1 MSQPAVPHRS
11 FSHVLRACGP
21 LSGFLRLCGLAFS
34 RVALAAVGFGCG
46 LQVGH
51 AQTPNESFEIG
62 LSTDLI
68 GITSDFNGARLVVF
82 GALDNAD
89 AKLLRQQ
96 RYDIV
101 VALVGPRRRVV
112 VREKERTLGL
122 WINRGSESFNS
133 VPASYALASTRP
145 LGDITREGLRVSL
158 SMGIE
163 DMRLNS
169 GSTLQ
174 PSGIQAPPKQ
184 DGALPDAANPAS
196 PASTMPQAGNDTA
209 GNGTAGR
216 RTTGQPPAAAEPDA
230 DGTDDT
236 SEPAASD
243 GSSGEPGP
251 SDADAAS
258 GDPVFNPASGPSSQ
272 TVPVPVG
279 ASDPASMAR
288 APPLDEA
295 LGTKAN
301 RDRYATALRRI
312 REGSGLY
319 NQSFGSVEFVSPTL
333 FRADLRLPADLPVG
347 QHMVRAYL
355 FRSGV
360 FIRQQ
365 SEPLV
370 VVKTGFESVVDD
382 FATRYGFLYG
392 LFAVALAIFTG
403 WFGRIVFKRD

>member
-1 MSQPAVPHRS
+1 MIARPILGVG
-11 FSHVLRACGP
+11 GP
-21 LSGFLRLCGLAFS
+21 NR
-34 RVALAAVGFGCG
+34 LAAALLLAGFGPAC
-46 LQVGH
+46 
-51 AQTPNESFEIG
+51 AQTSNESFEIG
-62 LSTDLI
+62 LSTDQI
-68 GITSDFNGARLVVF
+68 GITSDFTGTRLVVF

-101 VALVGPRRRVV
+101 VALVGPRRGVV

-169 GSTLQ
+169 GPALAPNGEKSLPPQ
-174 PSGIQAPPKQ
+174 DPAGPNVSLEEPS
-184 DGALPDAANPAS
+184 AS
-196 PASTMPQAGNDTA
+196 PTEPGAPGE
-209 GNGTAGR
+209 
-216 RTTGQPPAAAEPDA
+216 AAAT
-230 DGTDDT
+230 GT
-236 SEPAASD
+236 
-243 GSSGEPGP
+243 
-251 SDADAAS
+251 
-258 GDPVFNPASGPSSQ
+258 
-272 TVPVPVG
+272 
-279 ASDPASMAR
+279 ASDPASTAK

-312 REGSGLY
+312 RESTGLY

-347 QHMVRAYL
+347 QHTVRAYL

-360 FIRQQ
+360 FIRER
-365 SEPLV
+365 SEPLIV
-370 VVKTGFESVVDD
+370 IKTGFESVVDD